1 MEREQKQ
8 AVGDLIR
15 SAGYAKKQ
23 LEDSRQY
30 YPKSIK
36 NGNKFNLENAI
47 ASLGCALYNAEKS
60 GLKES
65 III

>member
-8 AVGDLIR
+8 AVGDLIW
-15 SAGYAKKQ
+15 SAEFAKKQ

-47 ASLGCALYNAEKS
+47 ASLGKALYNAEQS
-60 GLKES
+60 GIKA
-65 III
+65 